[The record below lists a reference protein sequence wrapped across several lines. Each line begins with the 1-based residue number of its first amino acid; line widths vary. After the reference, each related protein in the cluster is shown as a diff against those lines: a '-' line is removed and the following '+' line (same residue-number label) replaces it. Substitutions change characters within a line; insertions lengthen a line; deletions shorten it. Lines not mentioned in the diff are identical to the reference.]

1 MKTCFDHKSLNAFM
15 NASQFLPAINEKKKK
30 SLIKRDEEISAN
42 ELPVLRV
49 KEITTDYH
57 TLEDY

>member
-1 MKTCFDHKSLNAFM
+1 M
-15 NASQFLPAINEKKKK
+15 NASQFLPAINEKKK
-30 SLIKRDEEISAN
+30 SLIKRDEISAN

-57 TLEDY
+57 TLGDYWNQL

>member
-1 MKTCFDHKSLNAFM
+1 M
-15 NASQFLPAINEKKKK
+15 NASQLLPAINEKKN
-30 SLIKRDEEISAN
+30 LIKRDEEISAN

-57 TLEDY
+57 TLRDY

>member
-1 MKTCFDHKSLNAFM
+1 MRVNSFQPSM
-15 NASQFLPAINEKKKK
+15 KKKK

-57 TLEDY
+57 TLGDY

>member
-1 MKTCFDHKSLNAFM
+1 M
-15 NASQFLPAINEKKKK
+15 NASQFLPAINEKKK

-57 TLEDY
+57 TLGDYWNQL

>member
-1 MKTCFDHKSLNAFM
+1 M
-15 NASQFLPAINEKKKK
+15 NASQFLPAINEKKK

-42 ELPVLRV
+42 ELPKLPVLRV

-57 TLEDY
+57 TLGDYWNQL